1 MPSPKKPGG
10 ARPKKRPATRDAA
23 PAKKAAPKRRPAP
36 AAARATAREVTRA
49 AGSAATATTEPVAA
63 GAATARAGRP
73 AGRTIVIEQ
82 YGSGIG
88 CQFRQKLTLRALG
101 LRRIRQR
108 VVRPDNPAVRGM
120 VECIPHL
127 VRIVEA
133 GHAS

>member
-1 MPSPKKPGG
+1 MPSPRKPGG
-10 ARPKKRPATRDAA
+10 ARPKKAPTTRAAA

-36 AAARATAREVTRA
+36 AAARATAREATRA
-49 AGSAATATTEPVAA
+49 AASTATATTEPVTA
-63 GAATARAGRP
+63 GAAPARAGRP

-108 VVRPDNPAVRGM
+108 VERPDNHAVRGM
-120 VECIPHL
+120 VEAIPHL
-127 VRIVEA
+127 VRIVE
-133 GHAS
+133 GGNAS

>member
-1 MPSPKKPGG
+1 MPSPKKPAA
-10 ARPKKRPATRDAA
+10 ARPKKAPSARAAA
-23 PAKKAAPKRRPAP
+23 PAKRTAPKRRPAP
-36 AAARATAREVTRA
+36 AAARATAREATKA
-49 AGSAATATTEPVAA
+49 AGSAVTVTPEPAAA
-63 GAATARAGRP
+63 GATPARAGRA

-101 LRRIRQR
+101 LRHPRQR

-120 VECIPHL
+120 VEAIPHL
-127 VRIVEA
+127 VRIVED

>member
-10 ARPKKRPATRDAA
+10 ARPKKAAAPRAAA

-36 AAARATAREVTRA
+36 AAARATAREATRA
-49 AGSAATATTEPVAA
+49 AGSAATATAETAAA
-63 GAATARAGRP
+63 GAEHGRAARP

-101 LRRIRQR
+101 LRHPRQR
-108 VVRPDNPAVRGM
+108 VVRPDNHAVRGM
-120 VECIPHL
+120 VESIPHL
-127 VRIVEA
+127 VRIVED

>member
-10 ARPKKRPATRDAA
+10 ARPKTAAAPRAAA

-36 AAARATAREVTRA
+36 AAARATAREATRA
-49 AGSAATATTEPVAA
+49 AGSAATETAAA
-63 GAATARAGRP
+63 GAGPGRAARP

-101 LRRIRQR
+101 LRHPRQR
-108 VVRPDNPAVRGM
+108 VVRPDNQAVRGM
-120 VECIPHL
+120 VEAIPHL
-127 VRIVEA
+127 VRIVED